1 MKIKIKTRFFKK
13 SGNRDNR
20 ENRRKVPKV
29 ISIVTDMQRYYTHEI
44 RTGCSNAKWSN

>member
-1 MKIKIKTRFFKK
+1 MKIKIKTRFKKK

-29 ISIVTDMQRYYTHEI
+29 ISILTDIQRYYTHEI
-44 RTGCSNAKWSN
+44 RRECSNPKWHN